1 MANHVMFRSDAMA
14 GTTLGQYLV
23 SLRVANEIDNGMLVA
38 VGSLEAGQREVKAM
52 AAITAGT
59 KVGAIAV
66 LGSEEVD
73 KEKSFDTVG
82 DFTNKA
88 GAIARGYILHDG
100 CAYSVTAGAFETGK
114 IPAVGNTIYAKINT
128 NLHTTDAKNGE
139 NNNVK
144 IGTCEAIE
152 VDGATTWY
160 VIRVA
165 A

>member
-52 AAITAGT
+52 AAIATT
-59 KVGAIAV
+59 TTVGAIAV

-73 KEKSFDTVG
+73 KEASFDTVG
-82 DFTNKA
+82 GFTNKV
-88 GAIARGYILHDG
+88 GTIARGYILHDG
-100 CAYSVTAGAFETGK
+100 GAYAVTAGAFDTGK
-114 IPAVGNTIYAKINT
+114 IPVVGNTIYAKINT
-128 NLHTTDAKNGE
+128 NLHTTDAKSGE
-139 NNNVK
+139 DNNVK

-152 VDGATTWY
+152 TDGATTWY
-160 VIRVA
+160 VIRIA

>member
-1 MANHVMFRSDAMA
+1 MANHVMFCSDAMP

-23 SLRVANEIDNGMLVA
+23 SLRVATEIDNGMLVA
-38 VGSLEAGQREVKAM
+38 VGALEDGQREVKAM
-52 AAITAGT
+52 AAITADT
-59 KVGAIAV
+59 KIGAIAV

-73 KEKSFDTVG
+73 KEKTFDTVG
-82 DFTNKA
+82 GFTNKV
-88 GAIARGYILHDG
+88 GTIARGYILHDNG
-100 CAYSVTAGAFETGK
+100 AYSVTAGAFETGK

-139 NNNVK
+139 DNNVK

-160 VIRVA
+160 VIRIA

>member
-52 AAITAGT
+52 AAITADT

-73 KEKSFDTVG
+73 KEASFDTVG
-82 DFTNKA
+82 GFTNKV
-88 GAIARGYILHDG
+88 GTIARGYILHDG
-100 CAYSVTAGAFETGK
+100 GAYAVTAGAFDTGK
-114 IPAVGNTIYAKINT
+114 IPVVGNTIYAKINT
-128 NLHTTDAKNGE
+128 NLHTTDAKSGE
-139 NNNVK
+139 DNNVK

-152 VDGATTWY
+152 TDGATTWY
-160 VIRVA
+160 VIRIA

>member
-52 AAITAGT
+52 AAIATT
-59 KVGAIAV
+59 TTVGAIAV

-73 KEKSFDTVG
+73 KEASFDTVG
-82 DFTNKA
+82 GFTNKV
-88 GAIARGYILHDG
+88 GTIARGYILHDG
-100 CAYSVTAGAFETGK
+100 GAYAVTAGAFDTGK
-114 IPAVGNTIYAKINT
+114 IPVVGNTIYAKINT
-128 NLHTTDAKNGE
+128 NLHTTDAKSGDD
-139 NNNVK
+139 NNVK

-152 VDGATTWY
+152 TDGATTWY
-160 VIRVA
+160 VIRIA

>member
-23 SLRVANEIDNGMLVA
+23 SLRVATEIDNGMLVA

-52 AAITAGT
+52 AAIATT
-59 KVGAIAV
+59 TTVGAIAV

-82 DFTNKA
+82 GFTNKV
-88 GAIARGYILHDG
+88 GTIARGYILHDG
-100 CAYSVTAGAFETGK
+100 GAYAVTAGAFDTGK
-114 IPAVGNTIYAKINT
+114 IPVVGNTIYAKINT

-160 VIRVA
+160 VIRIA

>member
-1 MANHVMFRSDAMA
+1 MANRTMFRSDNMA

-23 SLRVANEIDNGMLVA
+23 SLRVATEIDNGMLVA
-38 VGSLEAGQREVKAM
+38 VGSLEEGQREVKAM
-52 AAITAGT
+52 AAIAAAT

-73 KEKSFDTVG
+73 KEKTFDTVG
-82 DFTNKA
+82 GFTNKV
-88 GAIARGYILHDG
+88 GTIARGYILHDG

-114 IPAVGNTIYAKINT
+114 IPVVGNTIYAKINT

-144 IGTCEAIE
+144 LGTCEAIE
-152 VDGATTWY
+152 TDGATTWY
-160 VIRVA
+160 VIRIA
-165 A
+165 D